1 MSQSSVTTITS
12 NLPVPKIQFTV
23 SEDVQ
28 KLFTSDALEV
38 ERARHVLNRLSL
50 DQHLALEKKLMTEYK
65 RSQAY
70 FEPEK
75 YMQERLN
82 RLKSI
87 YDEYKKTLGEKF
99 QELYF
104 DKNSKERKMAMID
117 AGFLA
122 QQLADNELAAKLAYL
137 DFEYPE
143 DFSQLSLEEGSK
155 MKEAIHTIP
164 ALKRR
169 VAFETDLSKMS
180 LENLQKYQQSLSD
193 ELKKIQD
200 EIAKKSS

>member
-104 DKNSKERKMAMID
+104 YR
-117 AGFLA
+117 
-122 QQLADNELAAKLAYL
+122 
-137 DFEYPE
+137 
-143 DFSQLSLEEGSK
+143 LSS
-155 MKEAIHTIP
+155 
-164 ALKRR
+164 
-169 VAFETDLSKMS
+169 F
-180 LENLQKYQQSLSD
+180 
-193 ELKKIQD
+193 
-200 EIAKKSS
+200 